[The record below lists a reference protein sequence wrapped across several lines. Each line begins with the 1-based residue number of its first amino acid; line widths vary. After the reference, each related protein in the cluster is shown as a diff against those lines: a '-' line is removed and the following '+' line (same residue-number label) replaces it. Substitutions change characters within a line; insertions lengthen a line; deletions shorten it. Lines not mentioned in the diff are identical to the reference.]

1 MKQLVTI
8 RVAWL
13 MSLVLLSCFFGRAET
28 RVPCFIFSGNAE
40 KGCSIDLSKLNRIT
54 FGDNSMVIS
63 SSTDESVEPVELLY
77 SLYHHL
83 EIGDAIPTED
93 ITSVNEISADSTSRI
108 CVDANA
114 KLLYIQTT
122 SDAKF
127 YVGIFSVNGNLLL
140 TSALYNGYAVS
151 LDGLSPGVYIAV
163 ASDNNTSISLKF
175 NLNK

>member
-13 MSLVLLSCFFGRAET
+13 MSFVLLSCFFGRAET

-40 KGCSIDLSKLNRIT
+40 KGYCIDLSKLNRIT
-54 FGDNSMVIS
+54 FGNNSMVIS
-63 SSTDESVEPVELLY
+63 SSTDESAESVELLY

-83 EIGDAIPTED
+83 EFGDAIPTEA
-93 ITSVNEISADSTSRI
+93 SVNEISADSTSQI
-108 CVDANA
+108 CVDADS
-114 KLLYIQTT
+114 KLLYLQTT

-140 TSALYNGYAVS
+140 TSALYSGDAVS
-151 LDGLSPGVYIAV
+151 LDGLSPGVYVAV
-163 ASDNNTSISLKF
+163 ASDNKISLSLKF
-175 NLNK
+175 KLN